1 MTKFVGAEYVIACAL
16 IELKKKGI
24 DAISVESLCEYG
36 IQMQSY
42 SIEAEV
48 DAVFLTAFPYVEEA
62 IFDFSDYFCV
72 NRNAEGEIKS
82 ISIVSD
88 KEVKDLTSRF
98 VGSIPLDILAVM
110 EKVLEQAA

>member
-24 DAISVESLCEYG
+24 EEIQVEALSEYG
-36 IQMQSY
+36 IRMQSY
-42 SIEAEV
+42 SVEAKI

-62 IFDFSDYFCV
+62 VYDFSDYFSV
-72 NRNAEGEIKS
+72 NRNENGDITS
-82 ISIVSD
+82 ISIVKD
-88 KEVKDLTSRF
+88 KEVKDLTYRF

-110 EKVLEQAA
+110 EKVLQQAA